1 MQLETCQAPL
11 SSHLNTRIF
20 SLACAAYPGAHIILS
35 YWDNT
40 EQFAWGKPLAGDVF
54 KCSNLHR
61 LKVDD
66 SLGALLKCDV
76 DML

>member
-40 EQFAWGKPLAGDVF
+40 EQSQSV
-54 KCSNLHR
+54 
-61 LKVDD
+61 
-66 SLGALLKCDV
+66 LGENPWLGMCLNVAVCTD
-76 DML
+76 

>member
-11 SSHLNTRIF
+11 SSHLNTRIL

-40 EQFAWGKPLAGDVF
+40 EQFAWGKPGD
-54 KCSNLHR
+54 L
-61 LKVDD
+61 
-66 SLGALLKCDV
+66 LGMCLNVAVCTD
-76 DML
+76 